1 MSQYH
6 TIVTAEPMENYNVRV
21 VFNDGTSGIVSFA
34 EDVQTGVF
42 RKIAEPSTFN
52 KVKIEQF
59 GTVLTW
65 DIDVPELE
73 KPDACADWLYN
84 YVTKSI

>member
-1 MSQYH
+1 MYH
-6 TIVTAEPMENYNVRV
+6 TLLIAEPLENYTVRV
-21 VFNDGTSGIVSFA
+21 VFNDGTQGVVSFA
-34 EDVQTGVF
+34 DDVRCGVF
-42 RKIAEPSTFN
+42 RKIAEPAEFA

-73 KPDACADWLYN
+73 KPDACADWLYD
-84 YVTKSI
+84 YVTNGV